1 MKIWR
6 YTQKLN
12 NIMASSVTLQIFL
25 YNTYGINGDNRF
37 PLLCFPDRATEL
49 NFVRTLVSRP
59 SRRLADG
66 QPYFVINNPQFLPD
80 DVRDLHMH
88 DAVEFDE
95 DRGQNVIHRRDNCYS
110 VRDNLELLLIQ
121 NIDNN
126 TVENTGFREVLHTFI
141 R

>member
-1 MKIWR
+1 MKFWI

-12 NIMASSVTLQIFL
+12 NTMASSVTLQIFL
-25 YNTYGINGDNRF
+25 YNTYGITEVNRF
-37 PLLCFPDRATEL
+37 PFLRFQDLPTEL
-49 NFVRTLVSRP
+49 NFVRALVSRP

-80 DVRDLHMH
+80 DVRDVHMH

-95 DRGQNVIHRRDNCYS
+95 DIGQEVIRRRDNCYS
-110 VRDNLELLLIQ
+110 VRDNLELLLLQ

-126 TVENTGFREVLHTFI
+126 TVENIGFCEVLHTFI

>member
-1 MKIWR
+1 
-6 YTQKLN
+6 
-12 NIMASSVTLQIFL
+12 MASSVKTLQIFL
-25 YNTYGINGDNRF
+25 YNTYGITEVNRF
-37 PLLCFPDRATEL
+37 PLLSFADRATEL

-59 SRRLADG
+59 SRQLTDG
-66 QPYFVINNPQFLPD
+66 HPYFVINNPQFLPD

-110 VRDNLELLLIQ
+110 VRDNLELLLLQ

-126 TVENTGFREVLHTFI
+126 TVENTGFLEVLHTFI